1 MKKTLIIAMAA
12 TGLALAGPVA
22 AHHPSP
28 MTELIEEHMPTDA
41 LLQHNT
47 MMDELDQGM
56 VPMEGNSENGSM
68 SGSVM
73 DPADGARSSEGP
85 GNSDS
90 GSGEVIEEN
99 RWDVDMGG
107 FGPAREPLLPE

>member
-1 MKKTLIIAMAA
+1 
-12 TGLALAGPVA
+12 
-22 AHHPSP
+22 
-28 MTELIEEHMPTDA
+28 
-41 LLQHNT
+41 
-47 MMDELDQGM
+47 
-56 VPMEGNSENGSM
+56 
-68 SGSVM
+68 M